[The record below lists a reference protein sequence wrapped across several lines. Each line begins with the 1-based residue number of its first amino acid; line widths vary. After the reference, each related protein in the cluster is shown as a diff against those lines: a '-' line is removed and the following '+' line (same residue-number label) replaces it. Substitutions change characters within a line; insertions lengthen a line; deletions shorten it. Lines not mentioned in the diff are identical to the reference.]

1 VKNVGEAYKL
11 IEVGFEYSTGEY
23 RDSGKIFR
31 KRKQRISRGLEKS
44 TY

>member
-1 VKNVGEAYKL
+1 VKNVGGAYQL

-31 KRKQRISRGLEKS
+31 KRKQRISRGSEKT